1 MATRKTT
8 TPQRDRSPR
17 ARTKATEETVNLAR
31 SADGMSEIYE
41 AQQEAV
47 QGVMKAQMDAV
58 NTMMSASVNATA
70 TSWKAVADFWTA
82 ALPKRRKDD

>member
-1 MATRKTT
+1 
-8 TPQRDRSPR
+8 
-17 ARTKATEETVNLAR
+17 
-31 SADGMSEIYE
+31 MSEIYE